1 MMIPSAN
8 PSELLDE
15 LLAAGV
21 SLRVDGCRRLRMR
34 AEPGVL
40 TDELIERVKAVKPLL
55 VDLVRLSRCERCG
68 STEFA
73 DVPIHDGNS
82 LRRDC
87 AVCGRT
93 ASFPKWQ
100 PQAD

>member
-1 MMIPSAN
+1 MMIPSA
-8 PSELLDE
+8 EHLKLLNE

-21 SLRVDGCRRLRMR
+21 SLRVDACKRLSMR
-34 AEPGVL
+34 VEPGVL
-40 TDELIERVKAVKPLL
+40 TDELVERVKAVKPLL

-68 STEFA
+68 STEFT

-93 ASFPKWQ
+93 AGFPKWQ